1 MNNTFEHITLLK
13 NAPDRAKTIK
23 IIKRLNLI
31 HNIIAL
37 IVFGILW
44 WSIVQEDR
52 PFNLISYVIVLCA
65 SLFGSYA
72 IIAPFIMCIPSC
84 ILDKPISPEI
94 ILLDKYLVYLGGSIG
109 LRYTSTVWGLT
120 SFSYLLG
127 IEDSQIIMRDN
138 ILGVEVEKERF
149 TFPFFVRRK
158 RYIEIRHKNGN
169 IITGGWLDDDEMQG
183 IVKKINL
190 WIA

>member
-1 MNNTFEHITLLK
+1 M
-13 NAPDRAKTIK
+13 
-23 IIKRLNLI
+23 
-31 HNIIAL
+31 
-37 IVFGILW
+37 
-44 WSIVQEDR
+44 
-52 PFNLISYVIVLCA
+52 ISYVIVLCA

-72 IIAPFIMCIPSC
+72 IIVPFIMCIPSC
-84 ILDKPISPEI
+84 IFDKPVSPEI

-120 SFSYLLG
+120 LFSYLLG
-127 IEDSQIIMRDN
+127 IEDSQIIMRDD
-138 ILGVEVEKERF
+138 ILSIEIEKERF

-158 RYIEIRHKNGN
+158 RYIAIRHKNGK

-190 WIA
+190 RIA